1 MKTIVTGASGHVGAN
16 LVRKLLEQKRQVT
29 CLVRSS
35 DAALKGLPVEIVKG
49 DVRDPQSMATAFTG
63 ATTVFHCAA
72 RIAITG
78 SGWKKIE
85 EVNVLGVRN
94 VVEACLKSRVRR
106 LVHFSSIHAFDPIPL
121 NEPLNET
128 RAKVSSPHAPPY
140 DRSKVAGE
148 KEVRAGIEKGLDAVI
163 LNPTGILGPN
173 DFHNSFFGRIIRQ
186 IGRARMPIGVNGGF
200 NWVDVRD
207 VADAALAAEIKGI
220 TGEQYL
226 ISGHW
231 VSLGETAKII
241 DGMQGRKSMWMLS
254 PLWLA
259 AIGAPFAEWGARLCA
274 MEPLYTPVS
283 IATLKNSHKNIT
295 HEKASRAFGY
305 NPRPF
310 EETIRDTLA
319 WYRKNGFLD

>member
-49 DVRDPQSMATAFTG
+49 DVRDPQSLATTFTG

-226 ISGHW
+226 ISGYW

-241 DGMQGRKSMWMLS
+241 DGIQGKKSMWMLS

-259 AIGAPFAEWGARLCA
+259 AIGAPFAEWGARLLSKQ
-274 MEPLYTPVS
+274 PLYTPVS
-283 IATLKNSHKNIT
+283 IATLKNSHKNIS

-319 WYRKNGFLD
+319 WYREKRLLD

>member
-1 MKTIVTGASGHVGAN
+1 MKTVVTGASGHVGAN
-16 LVRKLLEQKRQVT
+16 LVRKLLEQNRQVA

-49 DVRDPQSMATAFTG
+49 DVRDPESLAIAFSG
-63 ATTVFHCAA
+63 ANTVFHCAA
-72 RIAITG
+72 KIGITG
-78 SGWKKIE
+78 RGWKTIE
-85 EVNVLGVRN
+85 EINVHGVRN
-94 VVEACLKSRVRR
+94 VVEACLARGVRR
-106 LVHFSSIHAFDPIPL
+106 LVHFSSIHAFDPLPL
-121 NEPLNET
+121 NVPFNET

-148 KEVRAGIEKGLDAVI
+148 KEVLRGIEKGLDAVI

-186 IGRARMPIGVNGGF
+186 VGRARMPIGVNGGF

-207 VADAALAAEIKGI
+207 VADAALAAETKGAS
-220 TGEQYL
+220 GEQYL
-226 ISGHW
+226 IPGHW

-259 AIGAPFAEWGARLCA
+259 AIGAPFAEWWCRLCA
-274 MEPLYTPVS
+274 QEPLYTSVS
-283 IATLKNSHKNIT
+283 IATLKNSHKNIS
-295 HEKASRAFGY
+295 HDKASRAFGY

-310 EETIRDTLA
+310 EETIRDALA
-319 WYRKNGFLD
+319 WYREKRLLD